1 MVFFSWFEIS
11 GHIKEDRGHIKE
23 DRAVQAWKAHLL
35 RSVNQEEVKQ
45 NALTQL
51 DEEWSLIIMAW
62 AMKYLPQHSLKSYI
76 WVTYIMRQKQVKKQ

>member
-11 GHIKEDRGHIKE
+11 GHIRE

-76 WVTYIMRQKQVKKQ
+76 WATYIMRQKQVKKQ